1 MRGGK
6 PLKKDMRRQWIEE
19 RKNIPP
25 EEKEKAGEI
34 IGQMFLSQDEYKNS
48 DAIFIYVSMK
58 NEVPTA
64 DIINRALKDGKTV
77 AVPVSLKD
85 RKMYFV
91 KIDSLDDMVKNS
103 LGVYEPQKGIED
115 EIIPSGNTLLVVPGT
130 AFDIQG
136 GRMGYGG
143 GYYDTYI
150 EKYGIEN
157 TLALAFDIQI
167 KERVPREPH
176 DKLMKKIITEKRTI
190 MVL

>member
-25 EEKEKAGEI
+25 EEKERAGGI
-34 IGQMFLSQDEYKNS
+34 IGQMFLSQEEYKNS

-64 DIINRALKDGKTV
+64 DIINRALKDGKT
-77 AVPVSLKD
+77 
-85 RKMYFV
+85 
-91 KIDSLDDMVKNS
+91 DMVKNS

-190 MVL
+190 TVL

>member
-25 EEKEKAGEI
+25 EEKERAGGI
-34 IGQMFLSQDEYKNS
+34 IGQMFFSQEEYKNS

-64 DIINRALKDGKTV
+64 DIINRALMDGKTV

-115 EIIPSGNTLLVVPGT
+115 EIIPSENTLLVVPGT

-190 MVL
+190 TVL